1 MYLLMQ
7 PFFESL
13 NALDQSCFIWVN
25 QKATHPFLDAI
36 MPLMREST
44 FWIPLYLFLIIFV
57 FVNFGKK
64 GWIWLLFAALTVLL
78 TDQISS
84 GLIKN
89 FVQRPRPC
97 FDPNFYSQV
106 RMLLDHCSGG
116 YSFTSSHATNH
127 YGIATFLFATLGSY
141 FGNWKYVLF
150 VWASIIC
157 FAQVYVGVHYP
168 LDVIMGALLGYIIG
182 SVVYKAYQKF
192 DHLQVIHES

>member
-1 MYLLMQ
+1 MYLLLH
-7 PFFESL
+7 PFFKTIA
-13 NALDQSCFIWVN
+13 ALDQSWFIWIN
-25 QKATHPFLDAI
+25 QKATHPFLDTI
-36 MPLMREST
+36 LPLMREST

-97 FDPNFYSQV
+97 FDSNFYSQV
-106 RMLLDHCSGG
+106 RLLLDHCSGG

-141 FGNWKYVLF
+141 FGHWKYLLF
-150 VWASIIC
+150 VWASLIC
-157 FAQVYVGVHYP
+157 YAQVYVGVHYP
-168 LDVIMGALLGYIIG
+168 LDVIVGAILGYIIG
-182 SVVYKAYQKF
+182 SIVYMAYQKL
-192 DHLQVIHES
+192 DHLQDTHES

>member
-1 MYLLMQ
+1 MQ

-13 NALDQSCFIWVN
+13 TALDQSCFVWFN
-25 QKATHPFLDAI
+25 QKATNPFFDAV

-64 GWIWLLFAALTVLL
+64 GWVWLLFAVLTVLL

-84 GLIKN
+84 GLIKKW
-89 FVQRPRPC
+89 VQRPRPC

-127 YGIATFLFATLGSY
+127 FGIATFLFTTLGSY
-141 FGNWKYVLF
+141 FGNWKYLLF
-150 VWASIIC
+150 IWASLIC
-157 FAQVYVGVHYP
+157 YAQVYVGVHYP

-182 SVVYKAYQKF
+182 TIVSKAYQKI
-192 DHLQVIHES
+192 DHLYPAHES

>member
-1 MYLLMQ
+1 MQ

-13 NALDQSCFIWVN
+13 TALDQSCFVWFN
-25 QKATHPFLDAI
+25 QKATNPFFDAV

-64 GWIWLLFAALTVLL
+64 GWVWLLFAALTVLL

-84 GLIKN
+84 GLIKKC
-89 FVQRPRPC
+89 VQRPRPC

-127 YGIATFLFATLGSY
+127 FGIATFLFTTLGSY
-141 FGNWKYVLF
+141 FGNWKYLLF
-150 VWASIIC
+150 IWASLIC
-157 FAQVYVGVHYP
+157 YAQVYVGVHYP

-182 SVVYKAYQKF
+182 TIVSKAYQKI
-192 DHLQVIHES
+192 DHLYLAHES